1 MVSGIWKWYMRI
13 FDPRRAGFD
22 YFRVG
27 LVRFRSTRVSAGER
41 RAAWSAKGEAKGNT
55 AVDAALPPLG
65 DQRAFSLVLYDTVQ
79 GVGSG
84 EAV

>member
-1 MVSGIWKWYMRI
+1 MVSGIWKWYMRV
-13 FDPRRAGFD
+13 FDFHARPAGFD

-41 RAAWSAKGEAKGNT
+41 RGARKAKGNT
-55 AVDAALPPLG
+55 AVDAALPALG
-65 DQRAFSLVLYDTVQ
+65 DQGHSPWYDTVQ